1 MAGFKG
7 IKDVVDAENEGRSR
21 RYTWRKTPSQ
31 VTTIGIWFDITSSP
45 GNPVAK
51 FWFDAPPLIAKSVSQ
66 STDGG
71 IFHGANVSPQQKVI
85 RKFVSMTSTATALPM
100 DIYVCDYLLYYP
112 TIGDDIIDVQT
123 LDNTVTLPR
132 YTDGEGVM
140 MMAVSLAARTGGST
154 FQVSYTNSDGV
165 SGRTSKTMTMNGETA
180 IGAIATS
187 GRAVSG
193 SGNPFIGLQD
203 GDTGVRSIESITMLT
218 PDSGGLFALVLVKP
232 LFQTQI
238 RGIDAP
244 VEKDLLI
251 QSAQLPI
258 VEDDAFISFVCL
270 PSSAI
275 NGTALIGDMQVVFN

>member
-1 MAGFKG
+1 MAGFRG
-7 IKDVVDAENEGRSR
+7 IADVVDAEREGRSR
-21 RYTWRKTPSQ
+21 RYTWRKSPSQ

-51 FWFDAPPLIAKSVSQ
+51 FWFDAPPLIAKAISQ
-66 STDGG
+66 SVDGG
-71 IFHGANVSPQQKVI
+71 IFHGANVSPSQKVI

-100 DIYVCDYLLYYP
+100 DMYVCDYLLYYP
-112 TIGDDIIDVQT
+112 TIGDDVIDPQI

-154 FQVSYTNSDGV
+154 FQVSYTNSEGV
-165 SGRTSKTMTMNGETA
+165 SGRTSKVMTMNGETS
-180 IGAIATS
+180 IGSIATS

-193 SGNPFIGLQD
+193 SGNPFIGLED
-203 GDTGVRSIESITMLT
+203 GDTGVRSIESLTMLT

-251 QSAQLPI
+251 QNAQLPI
-258 VEDDAFISFVCL
+258 VQDDAFISFVCL
-270 PSSAI
+270 PSSAV
-275 NGTALIGDMQVVFN
+275 NGTVMMGDMQVVFN

>member
-1 MAGFKG
+1 M
-7 IKDVVDAENEGRSR
+7 VDAEREGRSR
-21 RYTWRKTPSQ
+21 RYTWRKSPSQ

-51 FWFDAPPLIAKSVSQ
+51 FWFDAPPLIAKAVSQ
-66 STDGG
+66 SVDGG
-71 IFHGANVSPQQKVI
+71 IFHGANVSPSQKVI

-100 DIYVCDYLLYYP
+100 DMFVCDYLLYYP
-112 TIGDDIIDVQT
+112 TIGDDVTDIQV

-140 MMAVSLAARTGGST
+140 MMAVSLAARTGGSK
-154 FQVSYTNSDGV
+154 FQVSYTNSEGV
-165 SGRTSKTMTMNGETA
+165 SGRTSQTMTMNGETS
-180 IGAIATS
+180 IGSIATS
-187 GRAVSG
+187 GRAVTG

-203 GDTGVRSIESITMLT
+203 GDTGVRSIESLTMLT

-238 RGIDAP
+238 RGVDAP

-251 QSAQLPI
+251 QNAQLPI
-258 VEDDAFISFVCL
+258 VQDDAFISFVCL
-270 PSSAI
+270 PSSAV
-275 NGTALIGDMQVVFN
+275 NGTVMMGDMQVVFN